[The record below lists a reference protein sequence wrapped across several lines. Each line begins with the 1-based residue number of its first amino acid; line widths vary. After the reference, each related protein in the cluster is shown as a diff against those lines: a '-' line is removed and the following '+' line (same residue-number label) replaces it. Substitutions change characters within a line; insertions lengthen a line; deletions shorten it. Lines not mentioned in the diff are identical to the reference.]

1 MSIRRL
7 LPIAVMAV
15 GIVLQG
21 RIVRAQTVMV
31 DCPGDRLQ
39 AAVDAARPGVTI
51 LVRGVCAENVVIPD
65 EAARITLDGQGS
77 ATIRGPNPAAAT
89 IQVFG
94 RGITIRGFTI
104 TGGSA
109 GVLLF
114 RGGTAIID
122 RNTIQ
127 NTNSYGI
134 AVAQHSYAVI
144 IGNTI
149 QSNPV
154 GIVVQEG
161 SSARIGVQNPDDR
174 TPRGNVIRNNGV
186 DGGVRINQNS
196 SARLAMNIISDN
208 AGPGVSVLGASFA
221 VVSSNRI
228 DGNAG
233 DGVTV
238 TQNSAVQLGGDLGVL
253 GPPNETNV
261 LNRGLGI
268 SCSLNSSASG
278 RMGTLYGAKG
288 SLDFNSSCAY
298 ALERHQR

>member
-1 MSIRRL
+1 
-7 LPIAVMAV
+7 
-15 GIVLQG
+15 
-21 RIVRAQTVMV
+21 
-31 DCPGDRLQ
+31 
-39 AAVDAARPGVTI
+39 
-51 LVRGVCAENVVIPD
+51 
-65 EAARITLDGQGS
+65 
-77 ATIRGPNPAAAT
+77 
-89 IQVFG
+89 
-94 RGITIRGFTI
+94 
-104 TGGSA
+104 
-109 GVLLF
+109 
-114 RGGTAIID
+114 
-122 RNTIQ
+122 
-127 NTNSYGI
+127 
-134 AVAQHSYAVI
+134 
-144 IGNTI
+144 
-149 QSNPV
+149 
-154 GIVVQEG
+154 
-161 SSARIGVQNPDDR
+161 
-174 TPRGNVIRNNGV
+174 
-186 DGGVRINQNS
+186 
-196 SARLAMNIISDN
+196 MNIISDN